1 MGIDT
6 MTVAP
11 PASEAVSMIEVLI
24 SYQLPES
31 LAEPELRSWLADQMQ
46 ALSAEAVAFL
56 PPERSADHDHD
67 RLARFALDSDA
78 ARSTEVALPTS
89 SPTCECSAYGP
100 RQSRCTTPHG
110 GPRRQPGWLPA
121 VEAQPYRRRAM
132 PDGGHVR

>member
-67 RLARFALDSDA
+67 RLARSALDSDA
-78 ARSTEVALPTS
+78 ARSTEDRIADLVTDMRMLGLRPEAVAVYH
-89 SPTCECSAYGP
+89 A
-100 RQSRCTTPHG
+100 
-110 GPRRQPGWLPA
+110 PRRAPTPA
-121 VEAQPYRRRAM
+121 GMASSR
-132 PDGGHVR
+132 